1 MVATGTAWLGRRSAS
16 ARARRAA
23 ARGTSTW
30 VTKAL
35 VTSAGSLTR
44 SPTMLTVTTGPGPA
58 SSDPSAARIAARSGH
73 VRVRWNRIPSARSG
87 CRVAGD
93 QSTSQRSSRRTSRST
108 PW

>member
-30 VTKAL
+30 VTRAL

-73 VRVRWNRIPSARSG
+73 VGVQGGRRPV
-87 CRVAGD
+87 D
-93 QSTSQRSSRRTSRST
+93 QPAVVPPEQPEHALVGPLPQR
-108 PW
+108 P